1 MIRCA
6 KCGGPV
12 RWTRNSLATTAYCP
26 RVLCGAPMRSYP
38 PTFIPPPSVVI
49 SYVVKEPLTFDGHG
63 NFDEPSTTE
72 VTR

>member
-12 RWTRNSLATTAYCP
+12 RWTRGMSVTEAYCP
-26 RVLCGAPMRSYP
+26 RVECTTNFFASGS
-38 PTFIPPPSVVI
+38 PTFIPC
-49 SYVVKEPLTFDGHG
+49 VVKEPLRFDGHG
-63 NFDEPSTTE
+63 NFDGPSTTE